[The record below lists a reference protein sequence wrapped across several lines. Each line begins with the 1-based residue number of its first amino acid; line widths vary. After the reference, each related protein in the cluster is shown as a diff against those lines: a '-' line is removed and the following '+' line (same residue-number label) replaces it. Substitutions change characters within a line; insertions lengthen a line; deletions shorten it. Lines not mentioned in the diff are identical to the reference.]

1 MRVCFKFSS
10 SETGTEI
17 FMDQLIG
24 CWTGLKITLIGGK
37 VYGGNKTRRGLII
50 TEAHR
55 CYLGGHFMYSSRV

>member
-50 TEAHR
+50 TEAH
-55 CYLGGHFMYSSRV
+55 